1 MKFRL
6 IAASLALTAI
16 GGVAQAEPLLYQ
28 LKDVTYTSPFGGSGI
43 IGVDF
48 MGQCPSCLP
57 GPATNS
63 GTGTLS
69 TAIVT
74 GSNVSLANVQF
85 GLSGGASNYL
95 LTIDSA
101 ATVLGEGVALIKSGV
116 TCDAIAGSACLSTST
131 RSALLFPVDFT
142 GQAAD
147 GSLCLACAVNVILSG
162 DQQNLTVEIRKQLT
176 QNFASQ
182 QVYALN
188 YTLIPVPAAVWLF
201 ASALGLMGWI
211 RRRAQA

>member
-1 MKFRL
+1 MKLRL
-6 IAASLALTAI
+6 IAASLALTAM

-28 LKDVTYTSPFGGSGI
+28 LKDVTYTTPFGGAGI

-48 MGQCPSCLP
+48 LGQCPSCLL

-69 TAIVT
+69 TAIVD
-74 GSNVSLANVQF
+74 GSNVSLANISF
-85 GLSGGASNYL
+85 GLSGGSSTYL
-95 LTIDSA
+95 LTIQSA
-101 ATVLGEGVALIKSGV
+101 ATILGEGVALIKSGV
-116 TCDAIAGSACLSTST
+116 TCNAVVGSACTLTST

-147 GSLCLACAVNVILSG
+147 GTLCLACEVNVTLSG
-162 DQQNLTVEIRKQLT
+162 DQKNLTVEIAKQLT
-176 QNFASQ
+176 QGSVLQ
-182 QVYALN
+182 QSYTLN